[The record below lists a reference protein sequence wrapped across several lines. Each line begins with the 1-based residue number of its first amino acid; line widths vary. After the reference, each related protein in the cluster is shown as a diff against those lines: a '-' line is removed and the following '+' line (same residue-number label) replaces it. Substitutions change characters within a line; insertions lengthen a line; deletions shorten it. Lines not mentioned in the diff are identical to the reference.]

1 MLNTTLGHSF
11 QSEVFAPNL
20 LPSEEDPGW
29 FSIEEELSME
39 KAKHVASAG
48 PLENDV
54 NPKAPE
60 SKEVPKNQ
68 TPEISFGKL
77 HT

>member
-1 MLNTTLGHSF
+1 M
-11 QSEVFAPNL
+11 FAPNL

-29 FSIEEELSME
+29 FSIEDDLSME
-39 KAKHVASAG
+39 KAKHGEHAASDG

-60 SKEVPKNQ
+60 SKEVPKMKRQ
-68 TPEISFGKL
+68 KSLLESFTLKD
-77 HT
+77 TK